1 MPETRGAHGGL
12 CLQKEHTRERIPVTA
27 LDVKRTPQRAVAEL
41 RRLGSHLAQNGE
53 RLLGADAVQARL
65 TALSRRAEK
74 EWLALGPGST
84 GLRRGTPQDAAPLE
98 ADVLERGVALRSIYR
113 ESFRNEP
120 ALLRCARDLALL
132 GGETRTVPVVPTP
145 VVIVDEEVGLIPL
158 DPSDP
163 LGGAV
168 EVRDSSTV
176 RVLHLMF
183 EQLWMAATPWKVS
196 GGREGD
202 SRRSRD
208 HALLLL
214 LCEGHTDES
223 ISRRLGVSL
232 RTVRRLV
239 ADLMQRLGARSR
251 FQAGVQAA
259 RRGWL

>member
-1 MPETRGAHGGL
+1 MPVACGAHGGS
-12 CLQKEHTRERIPVTA
+12 CLQKTHTRERTPVTA
-27 LDVKRTPQRAVAEL
+27 SDVKRTPQRAVAEL
-41 RRLGSHLAQNGE
+41 RELGSHLARDGE
-53 RLLGADAVQARL
+53 RLLGADAVRARL
-65 TALSRRAEK
+65 TALSRRAER
-74 EWLALGPGST
+74 EWLALGPASA
-84 GLRRGTPQDAAPLE
+84 GLRRGTLQDAAPLE
-98 ADVLERGVALRSIYR
+98 AYVLKRGVALRSIYR

-145 VVIVDEEVGLIPL
+145 VVIVDQEVGLLPL
-158 DPSDP
+158 DPGDP

-168 EVRDSSTV
+168 EVRDAGTV

-183 EQLWMAATPWKVS
+183 EQLWTAATPWKAP
-196 GGREGD
+196 GGHEGD
-202 SRRSRD
+202 SRHGRD

-239 ADLMQRLGARSR
+239 ADLMQRLDARSR